1 MALASRSSG
10 QLGWTAVCE
19 LLSHTARGRRPHLSR
34 FAGRRMDMHHAIRAS
49 IKRYVR
55 TADHS
60 KAQTR
65 MQHHPV
71 EGMDWLV
78 SGLSTV
84 VLFADSLE
92 PHTPHLYGLKAG
104 PPVSGIKFWIRLAS
118 FQVLR

>member
-1 MALASRSSG
+1 MERY
-10 QLGWTAVCE
+10 
-19 LLSHTARGRRPHLSR
+19 
-34 FAGRRMDMHHAIRAS
+34 HAIHAS

-55 TADHS
+55 TANHS

-65 MQHHPV
+65 TQHHPV

-92 PHTPHLYGLKAG
+92 PHTPHLYGLKVG
-104 PPVSGIKFWIRLAS
+104 PPA
-118 FQVLR
+118 